1 MKTPNIDKVKEAL
14 AILTNFPE
22 DLLTERERIWIRAIV
37 EHDLQMNEA
46 REAIAKA
53 ESILESIRG
62 TVALGGSRI
71 TVQPAAYDQ
80 IVEALTALREVTPP
94 GHCAGGSGVGGQGS

>member
-37 EHDLQMNEA
+37 EHDQ
-46 REAIAKA
+46 
-53 ESILESIRG
+53 
-62 TVALGGSRI
+62 
-71 TVQPAAYDQ
+71 
-80 IVEALTALREVTPP
+80 
-94 GHCAGGSGVGGQGS
+94 